1 MAHLRGMSQD
11 FLKGIRMRRCLVAAL
26 ILSLSA
32 LFPATLGGA
41 TNIETGTSTAEAT
54 LKVCVDQ
61 RTQKPLDGD
70 IELMLVMDNSK
81 SLQTNDSEGKR
92 FNQVRTM
99 LKSVHDRIS
108 KSKKP
113 RDIRFS
119 FITFANRATV
129 QVPLSAARVLT
140 SENIDAIA
148 KQVEVAA
155 PGNQENTDYVAA
167 MEAAIAQM
175 RGAPARNCR
184 VIVWFTDG
192 AYWPSTG
199 AAGNSV
205 SGGTL
210 RERVCA
216 PGGFSDQL
224 RQLNV
229 NIFPLYIEPRDPPSK
244 DDPTAS
250 RDVMAHLTGDQDA
263 FAEAPYRAGDP
274 CGALPSHVGEVLAA
288 ADVNQLGQFFKDLV
302 NIFEGGVAIACPT
315 KNGTVESKL
324 LPAGR
329 YISEISIVKYDI
341 SGRELTPRDLVASQP
356 SGETASL
363 DKFFQGNDG
372 RYAAT
377 DAARELTQGWRIEGS
392 GVEHCLRAF
401 KREGLAVQVART
413 GANAAELTPVGASA
427 SWLEGEDLVS
437 DENDTAIPVV
447 RLGPKASCSP
457 VVAGFATD
465 PTSLSG
471 AFDQLSGKARGVIC
485 VDPTGSEVFSDGVAL
500 DVSRKGEPLIACDGI
515 TLRRTGADEFISS
528 DRKEKSTECV
538 VDFRGSGATFVG
550 LTSNFVNLLTAQE
563 SNLCN
568 FDSAKSVVAANNRNG
583 EVRIS
588 VTAVIAKNRETKCGL
603 PNKSVNFRFADANGT
618 SKIGTIPFSIELNLQ
633 PEPDR
638 PAALIATILTVLMLL
653 AAALA
658 ILRRMTIQAAA
669 LLAPAKMCSV
679 RFGVQAA
686 RRPDGRVTI
695 SVENRMLRDV
705 QIDMERVN
713 RAVLDGSESKLVVR
727 DLTDELVIKREVP
740 PLRMMLREP
749 WAWVDDT
756 RTYFVHPKGRRAPA
770 SRNLVA
776 PFREAVIALDDG
788 RVKGADNERAISVW
802 VIKQKGSPEGDQISI
817 EELLKEN
824 CQAIIDEL
832 LEELESKDGGE
843 SGAATGLP
851 TNTPPELEPP
861 QDQESRSLP
870 LPPDW

>member
-11 FLKGIRMRRCLVAAL
+11 FLKGIRMRRRLVAAL
-26 ILSLSA
+26 ILSLSG
-32 LFPATLGGA
+32 LFPATLSGA
-41 TNIETGTSTAEAT
+41 TNIETGTSAAEAT

-129 QVPLSAARVLT
+129 QVPLSTARVLT

-167 MEAAIAQM
+167 IEAAIAQM

-192 AYWPSTG
+192 NYWPSTG

-229 NIFPLYIEPRDPPSK
+229 NIFPLYIEPRGEPSK

-263 FAEAPYRAGDP
+263 FDEEPYRAGDP

-341 SGRELTPRDLVASQP
+341 SGRELTPRDLVARQP

-363 DKFFQGNDG
+363 DKFFQGSDG

-377 DAARELTQGWRIEGS
+377 DAARELPQGWRIEGS
-392 GVEHCLRAF
+392 GAEHCLRAF

-413 GANAAELTPVGASA
+413 GANVAELTPVGASA

-457 VVAGFATD
+457 EIAGFATD

-658 ILRRMTIQAAA
+658 VLRRMTIQAAA

-740 PLRMMLREP
+740 PLRLMLREP

-756 RTYFVHPKGRRAPA
+756 RVYVVHPKGRRAPTN
-770 SRNLVA
+770 RNLVA

-817 EELLKEN
+817 EELLREN

-851 TNTPPELEPP
+851 TKTPPELEPP
-861 QDQESRSLP
+861 QDQKSRSLP

>member
-11 FLKGIRMRRCLVAAL
+11 LFEGIRMRRRVVVAM
-26 ILSLSA
+26 ILL
-32 LFPATLGGA
+32 LFGLYPATVSEAITL
-41 TNIETGTSTAEAT
+41 ETQPSAAEAT

-92 FNQVRTM
+92 FSQVQTM
-99 LKSVHDRIS
+99 LRSVHDRIS
-108 KSKKP
+108 QSKKP
-113 RDIRFS
+113 RKVRFS

-129 QVPLSAARVLT
+129 QIPLTAARVLT

-148 KQVEVAA
+148 KQVEAAA

-167 MEAAIAQM
+167 IEAAITQL
-175 RGAPARNCR
+175 RGATVKNCR

-192 AYWPSTG
+192 AFWPSTG

-229 NIFPLYIEPRDPPSK
+229 NIFPLYIEPRGETSK
-244 DDPTAS
+244 ADPTAS

-263 FAEAPYRAGDP
+263 FDEEPYRAGDP

-315 KNGTVESKL
+315 KNGTVKSKL

-341 SGRELTPRDLVASQP
+341 GGRELTPRDLVAHQP
-356 SGETASL
+356 TGETVTL
-363 DKFFQGNDG
+363 DKFFQGSDG

-377 DAARELTQGWRIEGS
+377 DAARGLPQGWRIEGS
-392 GVEHCLRAF
+392 GAEHCLRAF

-413 GANAAELTPVGASA
+413 GANVAELTPVGASA

-457 VVAGFATD
+457 EIAGFATD

-500 DVSRKGEPLIACDGI
+500 NVSRKGEPLVTCDGI
-515 TLRRTGADEFISS
+515 QLRRTGADEFISS
-528 DRKEKSTECV
+528 DRKEKSTECA

-588 VTAVIAKNRETKCGL
+588 VTAVIAKNRATKCGL

-618 SKIGTIPFSIELNLQ
+618 SKIRTIPFSIELNLQ

-638 PAALIATILTVLMLL
+638 PLALIATILTVLMLL

-705 QIDMERVN
+705 QIDMVRVN
-713 RAVLDGSESKLVVR
+713 RAELDGSESKLVIR
-727 DLTDELVIKREVP
+727 DLTDELVIRREVP
-740 PLRMMLREP
+740 PLRLMLREP
-749 WAWVDDT
+749 WAWVDDN
-756 RTYFVHPKGRRAPA
+756 RIYVVHPKGRRAPTN
-770 SRNLVA
+770 RNLVA
-776 PFREAVIALDDG
+776 PFREAVIALDVG
-788 RVKGADNERAISVW
+788 RVKGADNEHAISVW
-802 VIKQKGSPEGDQISI
+802 VVKQKGSPEGDQISI
-817 EELLKEN
+817 EELLREN
-824 CQAIIDEL
+824 CQAVIDEL

-851 TNTPPELEPP
+851 TKTPPKLEPP